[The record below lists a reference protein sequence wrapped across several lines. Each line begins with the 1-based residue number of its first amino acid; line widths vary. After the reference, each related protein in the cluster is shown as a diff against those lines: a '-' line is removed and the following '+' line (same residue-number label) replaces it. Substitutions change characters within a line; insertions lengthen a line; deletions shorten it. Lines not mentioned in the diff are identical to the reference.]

1 MNPLII
7 LSFLS
12 HVGVPDKRGM
22 RTPYKEVD
30 DNTICVYHQPSSEV
44 LSLRDSAAQLILR
57 RA

>member
-44 LSLRDSAAQLILR
+44 LSLRDSAAQLVLP
-57 RA
+57 A